1 MAAGRAG
8 QGTNSVQIRQYNQ
21 RLVLQRLRR
30 LGQASKA
37 DLARAAG
44 LTNTAV
50 GQIAADLAAFG
61 LVETVGKRHE
71 GQRGQPAT
79 LLQIN
84 PAGAFAIGVR
94 IDRSRIETVL
104 ADLGGRIVAQHTHDL
119 DLPPPD
125 RTLEIVRQ
133 DVESLLVLC
142 SPETRRR
149 VIGIGLARPFNL
161 GSWLRLLDLSNVES
175 LKAWDEVDFAA
186 ALARETSLTVFEEN
200 DGTAGAI
207 AELFYGIGHEADDFL
222 YLFVGPCIG
231 GGLALDGECRRGRTD
246 NAGDV
251 AVMPVGPSGLV
262 SAPPLGERSEI
273 LLTRASINALIR
285 HLRHHGHAVAG
296 LGDLPGLMARHR
308 DLALEWLEDCAAALV
323 GPILS
328 MQALLDV
335 PLVVIDSDLDRAW
348 IDLLIERT
356 NAHLA
361 DAVAEARRPPRLAAG
376 SFGAYA
382 GALGA
387 ASLPLFVHFGPRA
400 GLLTGAVNALRGV
413 REHAIPL

>member
-1 MAAGRAG
+1 MSAGRAG
-8 QGTNSVQIRQYNQ
+8 RGTNSVQIRQYNQ

-30 LGQASKA
+30 LGRASKA

-44 LTNTAV
+44 LTDSAV
-50 GQIAADLAAFG
+50 GQIVADLEAFG
-61 LVETVGKRHE
+61 LVEMVGKRHE

-79 LLQIN
+79 LLQID
-84 PAGAFAIGVR
+84 PAGAFGIGVR
-94 IDRSRIETVL
+94 LDRSRIEIVL
-104 ADLGGRIVAQHTHDL
+104 ADLGGRIIAEQTHDL
-119 DLPPPD
+119 DLPPPE
-125 RTLEIVRQ
+125 RALEIVRQ
-133 DVESLLVLC
+133 DIESLLAKC

-149 VIGIGLARPFNL
+149 VAGIGLARPFNL
-161 GSWLRLLDLSNVES
+161 GSWLGLLDLSNAAALRE
-175 LKAWDEVDFAA
+175 WDEADFAA
-186 ALARETSLTVFEEN
+186 ALARETGLTVFDEN

-231 GGLALDGECRRGRTD
+231 GGLALDGECRRGD
-246 NAGDV
+246 SGNAGDV
-251 AVMPVGPSGLV
+251 AVMPVPPSSLA
-262 SAPPLGERSEI
+262 SAPPLVGPSEI

-285 HLRHHGHAVAG
+285 HLRHHGHAIAG
-296 LGDLPGLMARHR
+296 LGDLPEALVRHR
-308 DLALEWLEDCAAALV
+308 ALALEWVDDCAAALV

-335 PLVVIDSDLDRAW
+335 TLVVLDSDLNRAW

-356 NAHLA
+356 NRLTTA
-361 DAVAEARRPPRLAAG
+361 AVAEARRPPRLVAG
-376 SFGAYA
+376 SFGATA

-400 GLLTGAVNALRGV
+400 GLLTGDVNAFRGV
-413 REHAIPL
+413 RDHAPIP

>member
-1 MAAGRAG
+1 MAGRTG
-8 QGTNSVQIRQYNQ
+8 RGTNSVQIRQYNQ

-30 LGQASKA
+30 LGRASKA

-44 LTNTAV
+44 LTDSAV
-50 GQIAADLAAFG
+50 GQIVAELEGFG
-61 LVETVGKRHE
+61 LVEMVGKRHE

-79 LLQIN
+79 LLQLN
-84 PAGAFAIGVR
+84 PAGAFGIGVR

-104 ADLGGRIVAQHTHDL
+104 ADLGGRIIAEHTHDL
-119 DLPPPD
+119 DLPPPG
-125 RTLEIVRQ
+125 RALEIVRQ
-133 DVESLLVLC
+133 DVESLLALC
-142 SPETRRR
+142 PAETRRR
-149 VIGIGLARPFNL
+149 LTGIGLARPFNL
-161 GSWLRLLDLSNVES
+161 GSWLGLLDLSNAAALRE
-175 LKAWDEVDFAA
+175 WDDADFATS
-186 ALARETSLTVFEEN
+186 LARETGLAVFDEN
-200 DGTAGAI
+200 DGTAAAI
-207 AELFYGIGHEADDFL
+207 AELFYGLGHEADDFL

-231 GGLALDGECRRGRTD
+231 GGLALDGECRRGLTA
-246 NAGDV
+246 NAADV
-251 AVMPVGPSGLV
+251 AVMPVAPSSLA
-262 SAPPLGERSEI
+262 SAPRLAGPTEI

-296 LGDLPGLMARHR
+296 LGDLPGVLARQR
-308 DLALEWLEDCAAALV
+308 PLALEWVEDCAAALV

-348 IDLLIERT
+348 IDLLIRRT
-356 NAHLA
+356 EALMA
-361 DAVAEARRPPRLAAG
+361 ASVAEARHPPRLAAG

-400 GLLTGAVNALRGV
+400 GLLTGDVNALRGV
-413 REHAIPL
+413 RDHVPLA

>member
-1 MAAGRAG
+1 MPAGRAG

-44 LTNTAV
+44 LTNSAV
-50 GQIAADLAAFG
+50 GQIVAELEEFG
-61 LVETVGKRHE
+61 LIEAVGKRHE

-79 LLQIN
+79 LLKIN
-84 PAGAFAIGVR
+84 PSGAFGIGVR

-104 ADLGGRIVAQHTHDL
+104 ADLGGRIIAQHTHDL

-149 VIGIGLARPFNL
+149 VTGIGLARPFNL

-175 LKAWDEVDFAA
+175 LRAWDETDFAA
-186 ALARETSLTVFEEN
+186 ALARETSLTVFDEN
-200 DGTAGAI
+200 DGTAAAI
-207 AELFYGIGHEADDFL
+207 AELFYGVGHAADDFL
-222 YLFVGPCIG
+222 YLFIGPCIG
-231 GGLALDGECRRGRTD
+231 GGLALDGDCRRGETD

-251 AVMPVGPSGLV
+251 AVMPVAPSGLV
-262 SAPPLGERSEI
+262 SAPALAGPTEI

-285 HLRHHGHAVAG
+285 HLRHHGHGVAG

-308 DLALEWLEDCAAALV
+308 DLALEWVEDCARALV
-323 GPILS
+323 GPILA

-335 PLVVIDSDLDRAW
+335 PLVVLDSDLDRAW
-348 IDLLIERT
+348 IDFLIERT
-356 NAHLA
+356 DVHLA
-361 DAVAEARRPPRLAAG
+361 AAVAESRRPPRLAAG

-400 GLLTGAVNALRGV
+400 GLLTGDVSAPLGV
-413 REHAIPL
+413 REHAFPV

>member
-1 MAAGRAG
+1 MSAGRAG

-50 GQIAADLAAFG
+50 GQIVAELEAFG

-84 PAGAFAIGVR
+84 PAGAFGIGVR

-104 ADLGGRIVAQHTHDL
+104 ADLGGRIIAQHTHDL

-149 VIGIGLARPFNL
+149 VTGIGLARPFNL
-161 GSWLRLLDLSNVES
+161 GS
-175 LKAWDEVDFAA
+175 
-186 ALARETSLTVFEEN
+186 
-200 DGTAGAI
+200 
-207 AELFYGIGHEADDFL
+207 
-222 YLFVGPCIG
+222 
-231 GGLALDGECRRGRTD
+231 
-246 NAGDV
+246 
-251 AVMPVGPSGLV
+251 
-262 SAPPLGERSEI
+262 
-273 LLTRASINALIR
+273 
-285 HLRHHGHAVAG
+285 
-296 LGDLPGLMARHR
+296 
-308 DLALEWLEDCAAALV
+308 
-323 GPILS
+323 
-328 MQALLDV
+328 
-335 PLVVIDSDLDRAW
+335 
-348 IDLLIERT
+348 
-356 NAHLA
+356 
-361 DAVAEARRPPRLAAG
+361 
-376 SFGAYA
+376 
-382 GALGA
+382 
-387 ASLPLFVHFGPRA
+387 
-400 GLLTGAVNALRGV
+400 
-413 REHAIPL
+413 